1 MCLLCWCELLNPEI
15 EEESRWWLTMHWCL
29 FGARTSATIM
39 MTFAGQCISQIW
51 GIIVKRRTASKKE
64 TDGLLVGFANIE
76 FDVTIKNMMLG
87 NPTIFSVKY
96 LWSCC
101 ILHSCQVLGGK
112 CLIWFGLLRVMP
124 YKMASLATVYFGR
137 ANSIVILFVLIAACE
152 SGSPL
157 DMAA

>member
-1 MCLLCWCELLNPEI
+1 MWTVKSGNRRRVTMVVGLA
-15 EEESRWWLTMHWCL
+15 MHWCL
-29 FGARTSATIM
+29 SGARTSATNM

-51 GIIVKRRTASKKE
+51 GITMKRRTARKKE

-76 FDVTIKNMMLG
+76 FDVTIKNTMLG
-87 NPTIFSVKY
+87 NLTIFSVKY

-101 ILHSCQVLGGK
+101 ILHSCQVLEGK
-112 CLIWFGLLRVMP
+112 YLVWFGLLRVVP
-124 YKMASLATVYFGR
+124 YKMASLATVYLGR
-137 ANSIVILFVLIAACE
+137 ANSILILFVLPAACE